1 MTTYTT
7 IDRHELEAWLGLAAD
22 DLTPD
27 QTDRLHR
34 EAQSIDG
41 RYPDPDDQE
50 LRDAALSA
58 AVQWL
63 LGDITLER
71 AREQLVSARIAAAR
85 ASAAAQQVA
94 VMAHADGMPE
104 SHAAAAVGIDRMTL
118 RRALGKR

>member
-1 MTTYTT
+1 MKITYTDL
-7 IDRHELEAWLGLAAD
+7 IAWLGPAAD

-27 QTDRLHR
+27 QIDRLHR
-34 EAQSIDG
+34 EAQRIYS

-71 AREQLVSARIAAAR
+71 AREELVSARIAAAR

-94 VMAHADGMPE
+94 VMAHGDGMPE
-104 SHAAAAVGIDRMTL
+104 SRAAAAAGIDRMTL

>member
-1 MTTYTT
+1 MTKME
-7 IDRHELEAWLGLAAD
+7 RHELEAWLGLAAD

-27 QTDRLHR
+27 QIDRLHR

-63 LGDITLER
+63 LLGDITLDR

-94 VMAHADGMPE
+94 VMAHGDGMPE
-104 SHAAAAVGIDRMTL
+104 SRAAAAVGIDRMTL